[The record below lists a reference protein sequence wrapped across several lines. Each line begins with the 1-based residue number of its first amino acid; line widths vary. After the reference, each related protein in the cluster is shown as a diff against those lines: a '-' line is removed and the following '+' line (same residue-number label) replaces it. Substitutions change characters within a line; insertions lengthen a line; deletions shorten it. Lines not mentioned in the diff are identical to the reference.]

1 MSRLKI
7 EHGASKVR
15 WTLLKTNIEESLA
28 NDIDLM
34 CEWSNNDRKYVVNEL
49 LRFAIEQ
56 AEDFQKFKAER
67 PSGLPQANVDRSS
80 SASTAKS
87 ISHAASKPTS
97 DSQPIAARN

>member
-34 CEWSNNDRKYVVNEL
+34 CQWSENDRKYVVNEL

-56 AEDFQKFKAER
+56 AEDFQKYKADR
-67 PSGLPQANVDRSS
+67 AAASPQAKTNLQEETLTTKSVSQ
-80 SASTAKS
+80 SAVKS
-87 ISHAASKPTS
+87 DAATKTIPG
-97 DSQPIAARN
+97 RE